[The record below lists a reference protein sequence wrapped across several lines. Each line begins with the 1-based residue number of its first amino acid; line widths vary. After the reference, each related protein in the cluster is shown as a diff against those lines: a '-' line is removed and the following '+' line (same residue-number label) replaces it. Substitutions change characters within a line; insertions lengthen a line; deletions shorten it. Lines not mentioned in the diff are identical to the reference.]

1 MASPPLK
8 ISLPHGRC
16 FIEGRFKFGD
26 QIPLLFAKL
35 FFSFLLW
42 KCSLNKAKEDAT
54 EIFKPCWHVFAR
66 VAVNPFRAVGGSA
79 LTMPAPLRGSP
90 GPDAGGTRQGSP
102 SWAGG
107 CRNWVGGTDGRT
119 DRQRKD
125 WDPSS
130 CMGCGDTGA
139 AQLLLNQKAPGLLS
153 SRPTLPS

>member
-16 FIEGRFKFGD
+16 FIEGRFKFGH
-26 QIPLLFAKL
+26 QILLLFAKL

-79 LTMPAPLRGSP
+79 LIMPAPLRGSP

-153 SRPTLPS
+153 SRSTLPS